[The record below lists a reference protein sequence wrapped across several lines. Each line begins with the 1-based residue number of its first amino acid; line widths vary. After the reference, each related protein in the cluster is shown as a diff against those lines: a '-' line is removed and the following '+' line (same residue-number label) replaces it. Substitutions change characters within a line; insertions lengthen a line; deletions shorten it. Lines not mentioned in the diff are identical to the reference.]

1 MATKPN
7 YHHALQGENREL
19 QAVNIP
25 VEGRLP
31 EWLNGR
37 LLRNGPGSTRFGVQE
52 VKHWFDG
59 QAMLHQFDIHNGQ
72 VDYACRFLENKAR
85 QAAEASGQ
93 ISYPEFA
100 TDPCRSLFKKVMTL
114 FGRSSSDNAKVNITR
129 FAGAYIAL
137 AETPI
142 QVEFDPDTLR
152 SAGVFTYEPNPVGQM
167 TTAHPHQDA
176 DHLYNVVTRFNRVSE
191 YRFYRMG
198 LTRQTQ
204 MVGAIKTGQP
214 SYMHS
219 FGLSPRYAIITEF
232 PFVVN
237 PLNLLLWL
245 RPFIENYQWK
255 PRRPT
260 VFWLIDRETGAVAG
274 RYESDPFFAFHH
286 VNAFERDGEAMVDV
300 VGYDDASIV
309 SHYYF
314 NRLND
319 VGVQLPHGTLRR
331 YRVQLGKKRLT
342 WERLADTC
350 IELPR
355 TDYDRYN
362 LRGDYRSVYGIGLR
376 GDQPTGFYNQ
386 LVKLDA
392 QGGPSL
398 TWSADGCFPG
408 EPVFA
413 ARPGGST
420 DDDGALLSVVL
431 DTVAGGSFLLVLD
444 ARTLAEVARATLPQA
459 VMFGFHGHFARE
471 D

>member
-1 MATKPN
+1 MQTI
-7 YHHALQGENREL
+7 YRSALQGENREF
-19 QAVNIP
+19 QARNIP
-25 VEGRLP
+25 LEGRLP
-31 EWLNGR
+31 TWLSGR
-37 LLRNGPGSTRFGVQE
+37 LIRNGPGSTRFGQQE

-59 QAMLHQFDIHNGQ
+59 QAMLHQFDIHHGQ
-72 VDYACRFLENKAR
+72 VDYACRFLESQAR
-85 QAAEASGQ
+85 QAAESSGQ
-93 ISYPEFA
+93 LSYPEFA

-114 FGRSSSDNAKVNITR
+114 FGRSSSDNAKVSITQ
-129 FAGAYIAL
+129 FAGAYMAL

-142 QVEFDPDTLR
+142 QVEFDPETLR
-152 SAGVFTYEPNPVGQM
+152 SAGVFTYEANPVGQM

-176 DHLYNVVTRFNRVSE
+176 EHLYNVVTRFNRVSE

-198 LTRQTQ
+198 LDRQTQ
-204 MVGAIKTGQP
+204 MVGAVKTGQP

-260 VFWLIDRETGAVAG
+260 VFWLLDRETGAVAG

-286 VNAFERDGEAMVDV
+286 VNAFERDGEVVVDL
-300 VGYDDASIV
+300 VGYDDASIIQ
-309 SHYYF
+309 HYYL
-314 NRLND
+314 NRLTD
-319 VGVQLPHGTLRR
+319 SQVKLPHGTLRR
-331 YRVQLGKKRLT
+331 YHVQPGKKRVT
-342 WERLADTC
+342 WEKLTHDC

-386 LVKLDA
+386 LVKLDT
-392 QGGPSL
+392 QGGATL
-398 TWSADGCFPG
+398 TWHTEGCYPG

-413 ARPGGST
+413 ARPGGT
-420 DDDGALLSVVL
+420 ADDDGVLLSVVL
-431 DTVAGGSFLLVLD
+431 DTTAGNSFLLVLD
-444 ARTLAEVARATLPQA
+444 ARTLQEVARATLPQA
-459 VMFGFHGHFARE
+459 VMFGFHGHFRAG